1 MFKYFGITRE
11 KNYWGPDEVGENFS
25 LDIYY

>member
-11 KNYWGPDEVGENFS
+11 KNYWGTDEAGENFS

>member
-11 KNYWGPDEVGENFS
+11 KNYWGTDEVGENFS